1 MDLKK
6 AIKHQELKDLMVK
19 KLTNGNHELVLD
31 IGLQA
36 LKISEDWQIY
46 RDMGCSSLRLKKY
59 KDAINFF
66 KQQSKLVAKIKDA
79 DWGVWK
85 KHSRQSSQ
93 SRHSREK
100 FVLNF

>member
-1 MDLKK
+1 MDLKE
-6 AIKHQELKDLMVK
+6 AIKLKELKDLMVK
-19 KLTNGNHELVLD
+19 NLIHGNHELVLD

-66 KQQSKLVAKIKDA
+66 KQQLKLVAKIKDV
-79 DWGVWK
+79 G
-85 KHSRQSSQ
+85 RRCSSAIMGLHE
-93 SRHSREK
+93 SH
-100 FVLNF
+100 